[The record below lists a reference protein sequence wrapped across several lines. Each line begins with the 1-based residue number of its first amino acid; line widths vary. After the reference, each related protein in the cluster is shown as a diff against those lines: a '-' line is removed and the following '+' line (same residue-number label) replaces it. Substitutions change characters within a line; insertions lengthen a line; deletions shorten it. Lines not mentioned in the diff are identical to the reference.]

1 MSQYIK
7 MFFSGTEA
15 MFDIGLNNIDRKK
28 NLVAKNELRIMKV
41 RLKSSVLTRSSNRI
55 KKIKTEVLS

>member
-15 MFDIGLNNIDRKK
+15 MFDIRLNNIKRKK
-28 NLVAKNELRIMKV
+28 NLIAKNELRIMKV
-41 RLKSSVLTRSSNRI
+41 KLKSSVLTRSSNRI